1 MLQKIILY
9 QWASFFVWATWFS
22 MLLFGIFC
30 ILFFAPNMPLAEDW
44 LMVPALTG
52 NEKNIISWLWRQQN
66 EHRIPIPKL
75 ILLGLLKLSHGDFRV
90 GMIFNVFLVG
100 LLTAIIIRVCFY
112 IRGNKAYLT
121 DTFIPLAV
129 LHIGHG
135 NNYFWSWQVGFVFP
149 TALIFILFL
158 IIVQY
163 ESAIKP
169 SIALIA
175 SICLVLLPLCGANGL
190 FFIIPFA
197 PWLLYEGFLQWQN
210 EKPSTNKW
218 VGYVLISS
226 VLFTGIEAAF
236 YFVGYERPYWNPPS
250 PNLMTT
256 IKTSAKFQALSFGPG
271 AEYIWYITII
281 SVALILS
288 ATLYLLLSILRK
300 NYTIH
305 SYRAWGLL
313 SFFCSGILFAF
324 AMGNAR
330 AGLVPTYGLPH
341 RYALLALPTLLAS
354 YFIWELYALNL
365 WKKVMQWS
373 LLLIM
378 IGLLYPNTRKGYRWL
393 AYFNEGS
400 EKVINDIKTGMT
412 CLSIAERNKEFLLHW
427 DKRGLSSY
435 LEMLK
440 QAKIGVFRNIKAD
453 FKEVQG
459 VPTVGN

>member
-75 ILLGLLKLSHGDFRV
+75 ILLGLLKLSHGDFRA

-256 IKTSAKFQALSFGPG
+256 IKTSASSKLLVLGQVLN
-271 AEYIWYITII
+271 
-281 SVALILS
+281 
-288 ATLYLLLSILRK
+288 TLVH
-300 NYTIH
+300 NYH
-305 SYRAWGLL
+305 
-313 SFFCSGILFAF
+313 FCSPNSFSNSIFAS
-324 AMGNAR
+324 
-330 AGLVPTYGLPH
+330 VYT
-341 RYALLALPTLLAS
+341 
-354 YFIWELYALNL
+354 
-365 WKKVMQWS
+365 
-373 LLLIM
+373 
-378 IGLLYPNTRKGYRWL
+378 
-393 AYFNEGS
+393 
-400 EKVINDIKTGMT
+400 
-412 CLSIAERNKEFLLHW
+412 
-427 DKRGLSSY
+427 
-435 LEMLK
+435 
-440 QAKIGVFRNIKAD
+440 
-453 FKEVQG
+453 
-459 VPTVGN
+459 